1 MAKLQ
6 RALTMRT
13 LNSMVEAQTHP
24 QETHDT
30 PLDLAQRRVKVIAT
44 LGPACWD
51 DENMDALIRVGVNI
65 FRLNSAHRRDGQFE
79 ALVPRVRAAALRVL
93 GEAHADKVQV
103 MADLQGVKYRC
114 AEVDA
119 AFPDG
124 VPLTVGEQVQVALT
138 RDDEPVDVC
147 REGRIVLTRTRDQVE
162 MIQSLEVGMVLML
175 DDATMRLRVEKAVSA
190 QDPDTVICRVD
201 VGGKLKARKGINV
214 PGLDR
219 KGSALTVKD
228 MDDLECLLNCGVD
241 LIAMSFVERPA
252 DVEEVREAMKK
263 LRPKKTIGYPKV
275 LAKIEKPQAVTNI
288 DAILIA
294 SDGAMVERGDLGS
307 EFGNPLAVPFYQK
320 VTLKKAQKHGV
331 FCIVATQLIEHMMTH
346 LTPSCAEVGDVANAV
361 FDGASAVMLSGETA
375 MGVDPINCVK
385 VFRGI
390 VDEAEEKRQWFL
402 LD

>member
-1 MAKLQ
+1 MATS
-6 RALTMRT
+6 RSFSMRT
-13 LNSMVEAQTHP
+13 LNLLVEAQTHP
-24 QETHDT
+24 DDVDNT

-51 DENMDALIRVGVNI
+51 DESMDALIRVGVNI

-79 ALVPRVRAAALRVL
+79 AIVPRVRAAALRVL
-93 GEAHADKVQV
+93 GEEHADKVQV

-114 AEVDA
+114 AEVDP

-124 VPLTVGEQVQVALT
+124 VPLTVGEQVQVALA
-138 RDDEPVDVC
+138 RADGPADVC
-147 REGRIVLTRTRDQVE
+147 REGRIVLARTRDQIT
-162 MIQSLEVGMVLML
+162 MIQSLEEGMVLML
-175 DDATMRLRVEKAVSA
+175 DDATMRLRVKTAVSSE
-190 QDPDTVICRVD
+190 DPDTTTCRVEM
-201 VGGKLKARKGINV
+201 GGKLRPRKGINV

-228 MDDLECLLNCGVD
+228 MDDLECLLNCDVD
-241 LIAMSFVERPA
+241 LIAMSFVERPG
-252 DVEEVREAMKK
+252 DVEEVRAAMQK
-263 LRPKKTIGYPKV
+263 LRPNAARYPKI
-275 LAKIEKPQAVTNI
+275 LAKIEKPQAITNI
-288 DAILIA
+288 DAILEV
-294 SDGAMVERGDLGS
+294 SDGAMVDRGDLGS

-390 VDEAEEKRQWFL
+390 VDEAEEKRQWL
-402 LD
+402 LSD